1 MSFLLSFFKWTV
13 FLTQVIWTKTDV
25 DVPVFSDLEDYIE
38 IPEAT
43 LYING
48 KAIYDKPTY
57 MRDGVN
63 RTFLSTVVTSYCKT
77 YYIYYEAY
85 FEDYNIQHKQLIKF
99 NVVDQVSPEITY
111 IPTYSVDV
119 FGEPPDFRQNLKYRD
134 NYDDQADLDILID
147 DGIVDYDRVG
157 SYDVF
162 YLITDLS
169 GNVNEYTGKVHII
182 DRKPPVIEN
191 VKPLKIEV
199 NQLLDI
205 HQFLKIY
212 DNYDLNVQV
221 DVISDEDSF
230 DRLGYFEI
238 TVVALD
244 SSKNSTEMTYI
255 LEVVDQTPPELILV
269 SYPEPLHVYDTF
281 KEEDCYRYVISLID
295 NYDDLDISDIKVVY
309 DIDMNRVGEY
319 LIYYEISDDSGNI
332 TEQTLEVEVKDLVGP
347 EIIID
352 TTLNFEVFSQE
363 PLLSELFI
371 VSDNYCS
378 LSTIDIKT
386 DFNLNMDQIG
396 RYPFTI
402 TATDCYKNKTTV
414 NTMIEIIDSIG
425 PKITQVSEII
435 LTEFIYKDLSIYF
448 NAIDAYDHENTII
461 TVDDSQVNYEM
472 IGTYEIH
479 VYAEDL
485 SHNQSVIT
493 SEVLIIDTE
502 PPVLI
507 LKEDTLWIHLNQ
519 TQIDFFDYIDQVEDN
534 YTKLFMN
541 DIEISSNIN
550 FNQLGRYEVRYQVI
564 DQSYNQTTVI
574 LEVIIIDQEPP
585 TISGSTLY
593 KNMFDSIDV
602 MEGIE
607 TSDNVGVYKVYTST
621 KLLDTSYPGSYE
633 VTYIAVD
640 TSGNRT
646 TYSRMI
652 YISEADQPYEIED
665 FIPIIIIL
673 FISFSTLY
681 YLYKKL

>member
-1 MSFLLSFFKWTV
+1 
-13 FLTQVIWTKTDV
+13 
-25 DVPVFSDLEDYIE
+25 
-38 IPEAT
+38 
-43 LYING
+43 
-48 KAIYDKPTY
+48 
-57 MRDGVN
+57 
-63 RTFLSTVVTSYCKT
+63 
-77 YYIYYEAY
+77 
-85 FEDYNIQHKQLIKF
+85 
-99 NVVDQVSPEITY
+99 VSPEITY

-119 FGEPPDFRQNLKYRD
+119 FGEPPDFRQNLKYSD

-199 NQLLDI
+199 NQALDI

-221 DVISDEDSF
+221 NVISDEESF

-255 LEVVDQTPPELILV
+255 LEVIDQTPPELILV

-281 KEEDCYRYVISLID
+281 KEKDCYRYVISLID
-295 NYDDLDISDIKVVY
+295 NYDDLDISDIKVIY

-352 TTLNFEVFSQE
+352 TTLIFEVFSQE

-386 DFNLNMDQIG
+386 NINLNMDQIG

-414 NTMIEIIDSIG
+414 NTRIEIIDSVG
-425 PKITQVSEII
+425 PEIKQVSDII

-448 NAIDAYDHENTII
+448 NAIDAYDHEITII

-472 IGTYEIH
+472 IGTYEIT

-485 SHNQSVIT
+485 SDNQSVIT
-493 SEVLIIDTE
+493 SEVIIIDIE

-507 LKEDTLWIHLNQ
+507 LKEEALWMNLNRN
-519 TQIDFFDYIDQVEDN
+519 QIDFYDYIDLVEDN
-534 YTKLFMN
+534 YTDLVFD
-541 DIEISSNIN
+541 DIDISSNIN

-574 LEVIIIDQEPP
+574 LEVLIIDQEPP
-585 TISGSTLY
+585 TISGTTLY
-593 KNMFDSIDV
+593 KNMFDNIDV

-621 KLLDTSYPGSYE
+621 KILDTSYPGSYE

-640 TSGNRT
+640 TSGNQT

-665 FIPIIIIL
+665 FIPIIIII